1 MTGVQTCAL
10 PIFARYRTRAG
21 KGDEVASVLALH
33 RPATVAEPGCRAFVV
48 NRSQDDGDRFV
59 LYEQYDD
66 EAAFEAH
73 RASPHF
79 KRYIEGQVV
88 PLLAERSWER
98 YSVVE

>member
-1 MTGVQTCAL
+1 MLVVIAQ
-10 PIFARYRTRAG
+10 YRTRAG

-59 LYEQYDD
+59 LYEQYAD

-88 PLLAERSWER
+88 PLLAKRSWER

>member
-1 MTGVQTCAL
+1 MLVVIAQ
-10 PIFARYRTRAG
+10 YRTQAG

>member
-1 MTGVQTCAL
+1 MLVVIAQ
-10 PIFARYRTRAG
+10 YRTQAG
-21 KGDEVASVLALH
+21 KGDKVAAVLALH

-98 YSVVE
+98 FSVVE